1 LNYIKQLDT
10 LRIFAVV
17 GVILSHWV
25 VGPKLVDPNSIL
37 ARFPLGSMVD
47 FFFVLSGFLITSILL
62 SNKESIEKSGKTN
75 KDILMAFYFKRAIR
89 ILPIYYLYIIISV
102 YFFPFSIPNFD
113 NSKWYYITHTINFYY
128 YIINAWEGINGHFW
142 SLSVEE
148 QFYLVWPFVI
158 LFTPR
163 KYLLQI
169 IISFILIGS
178 ISQFYFNDSSRF
190 FNKLPIT
197 CLDCFGL
204 GGLLAYFKKYNN
216 KDSPLVQ
223 KILSLA
229 AIFSFVILFVSI
241 SYSLPFII
249 PRRTLAGIV
258 SMSLVF
264 FVVQNQYSNNFI
276 YKKVLGNPILTYL
289 GKISYGIYI
298 YHIIIPYTNAAKYLN
313 KIWMLITPATLNQV
327 TNANPAKWTLFLNGL
342 VLLTISIISYHLIE
356 KQILKL
362 KSKV

>member
-1 LNYIKQLDT
+1 MKYIKQLDT

-25 VGPKLVDPNSIL
+25 VGPKLVDPSSTL
-37 ARFPLGSMVD
+37 ARFPLGAMVD

-62 SNKESIEKSGKTN
+62 SNREAIGSDGKTS

-102 YFFPFSIPNFD
+102 YFFPFTIPNFD

-128 YIINAWEGINGHFW
+128 YAINAWEGINGHFW

-148 QFYLVWPFVI
+148 QFYLVWPFII

-163 KYLLQI
+163 KYLLHI
-169 IISFILIGS
+169 IISFVLIGA
-178 ISQFYFNDSSRF
+178 ISQFLYNDSSRF

-204 GGLLAYFKKYNN
+204 GGLLAYFKKYND
-216 KDSPLVQ
+216 KDSALIQ
-223 KILSLA
+223 KILRLA
-229 AIFSFVILFVSI
+229 AILSFIVLFVSI
-241 SYSLPFII
+241 KYSFPFII

-258 SMSLVF
+258 SMFLVF
-264 FVVQNQYSNNFI
+264 YVVQNQDSNSFV
-276 YKKVLGNPILTYL
+276 YKKFLGNPVLTYL

-313 KIWMLITPATLNQV
+313 KIWMVITPTTINQF

-342 VLLTISIISYHLIE
+342 VLLSVSIISYHLIE